1 MTASPSTNVPQVLAG
16 QAAIV
21 TGASRG
27 IGRGIALALAEA
39 GANVGINFRS
49 HPEEAEEVAAEIRK
63 LGREA
68 LSLQADV
75 ADRDAIARIV
85 QEAVERFGRL
95 DIAVSNAAYSDR
107 EPFYEADLSGFERT
121 VNVTM
126 WGAFNLLWAA
136 ARQMISQGGGG
147 SIVLV
152 SSPHAYV
159 PVPRAMAYNMSKAAN
174 DQMARTAAL
183 ELVDHR
189 IRVNMIHP
197 GWIDTPGERKFASE
211 EALERGGS
219 KLPWGRMG
227 RPEEVARGAVFL
239 CDPASDY
246 MTGSS
251 ILIDGGI
258 TLPWWANR
266 GSAVPN

>member
-1 MTASPSTNVPQVLAG
+1 MTVSPSPKIPQVLAG
-16 QAAIV
+16 QTAIV

-27 IGRGIALALAEA
+27 IGRAIALALAEA
-39 GANVGINFRS
+39 GANVGVNFRS

-68 LSLQADV
+68 LPLQADV

-85 QEAVERFGRL
+85 QETVKRFGRL

-266 GSAVPN
+266 GSAVPD

>member
-1 MTASPSTNVPQVLAG
+1 MTVSSSTNVPQVLAG
-16 QAAIV
+16 QTAIV

-27 IGRGIALALAEA
+27 IGRAIALALAAA
-39 GANVGINFRS
+39 GANVGVNFRS
-49 HPEEAEEVAAEIRK
+49 HPEEAEEVVAEIQK

-68 LSLQADV
+68 LPLQADV

-85 QEAVERFGRL
+85 QQAVERFGRL

-136 ARQMISQGGGG
+136 ARQMIAQGGGG

-183 ELVDHR
+183 ELVDYR

-266 GSAVPN
+266 GSAVPD